1 MLLYKMS
8 LEPHNRILKSLEAG
22 NTITDLHKQTPTET
36 EGQIKSFYANINKK
50 IDLINKG
57 IYDDSNYIFTRSGNK
72 LHRKDKGD
80 DEDIECEISDFNAE
94 TKRKYDGKIKP
105 IKIKSR
111 FSSLSFPSL
120 SFSSFLSRQRGGK
133 RKYTKRRPTKK
144 RRHTKRRPTKRKQ
157 RRVTKRRPT
166 KRTQR
171 RVTKRRPTKRR
182 R

>member
-1 MLLYKMS
+1 MS
-8 LEPHNRILKSLEAG
+8 LEPHKRILESLVVG
-22 NTITDLHKQTPTET
+22 NTITDLHKQTSTET
-36 EGQIKSFYANINKK
+36 EGQNQSFYVNINKK
-50 IDLINKG
+50 IDLINRG

-111 FSSLSFPSL
+111 FSSLSFPS
-120 SFSSFLSRQRGGK
+120 FLTRRSGGK